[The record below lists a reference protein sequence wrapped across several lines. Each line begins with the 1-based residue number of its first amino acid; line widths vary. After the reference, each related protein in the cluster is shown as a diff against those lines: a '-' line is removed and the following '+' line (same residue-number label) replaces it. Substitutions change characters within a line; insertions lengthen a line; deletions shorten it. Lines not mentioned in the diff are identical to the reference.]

1 MKSRVLENIKKHKKL
16 QYEQSIENER
26 RKLKRGFDSIDT
38 SIPVSTMNRE
48 LLRFA
53 FNQSE
58 GRLSREEVHDIVE
71 RCDGTVAGVTIL
83 LEARMSDFIIVQP
96 SQRATPNSF
105 SALTPSTNPSGS
117 SSTNHFR
124 LLSDTADEEEDGL
137 SNNDNYVSF
146 IFAFCLYYS

>member
-1 MKSRVLENIKKHKKL
+1 
-16 QYEQSIENER
+16 
-26 RKLKRGFDSIDT
+26 
-38 SIPVSTMNRE
+38 MNRE

-96 SQRATPNSF
+96 SQRATPKSF

-117 SSTNHFR
+117 SSTNHYR
-124 LLSDTADEEEDGL
+124 LLSDTADEEEDDV
-137 SNNDNYVSF
+137 SNNDNHVSF
-146 IFAFCLYYS
+146 IFAFCLYSHYVLHLSNMLKHIIFILITPLLFLLLFQHCATECWGYGRV